1 MGIRT
6 IESETF
12 VYQGL
17 PTLFFCYAARLLVVV
32 AYFFNQRKGLT
43 DFDWTQVRVLFV
55 APRYTQYQLGS
66 IRFNDLPMELW
77 KIKRFE
83 RDIILFEQVQPPRT
97 SASISGYIPR
107 EVAGSDSAGND
118 QQPNLKEAESVR
130 EVIVYQEEDRLSD
143 GSDKICELYQDL
155 KEYIL
160 SLDDSITI
168 KATKL
173 YVGFLLNNHNLVDI
187 KLQQKSLVIWLNAL
201 FGSIDDPQR
210 ILRDVTH
217 IGHHG
222 NGDCEIKITDDSSIG
237 YVKDLIRKH
246 YHKQIDG

>member
-17 PTLFFCYAARLLVVV
+17 PALFFCYAVRLLVVV

-83 RDIILFEQVQPPRT
+83 
-97 SASISGYIPR
+97 
-107 EVAGSDSAGND
+107 
-118 QQPNLKEAESVR
+118 
-130 EVIVYQEEDRLSD
+130 
-143 GSDKICELYQDL
+143 
-155 KEYIL
+155 
-160 SLDDSITI
+160 
-168 KATKL
+168 
-173 YVGFLLNNHNLVDI
+173 
-187 KLQQKSLVIWLNAL
+187 
-201 FGSIDDPQR
+201 
-210 ILRDVTH
+210 
-217 IGHHG
+217 
-222 NGDCEIKITDDSSIG
+222 
-237 YVKDLIRKH
+237 
-246 YHKQIDG
+246 

>member
-1 MGIRT
+1 M
-6 IESETF
+6 
-12 VYQGL
+12 
-17 PTLFFCYAARLLVVV
+17 VVV

-118 QQPNLKEAESVR
+118 QQPNL
-130 EVIVYQEEDRLSD
+130 
-143 GSDKICELYQDL
+143 
-155 KEYIL
+155 
-160 SLDDSITI
+160 
-168 KATKL
+168 
-173 YVGFLLNNHNLVDI
+173 
-187 KLQQKSLVIWLNAL
+187 
-201 FGSIDDPQR
+201 
-210 ILRDVTH
+210 
-217 IGHHG
+217 
-222 NGDCEIKITDDSSIG
+222 
-237 YVKDLIRKH
+237 
-246 YHKQIDG
+246 